1 MTTYI
6 YPTAAHGVSDDFQD
20 HVNRGSVNP
29 GTDYV
34 SSYGSAVWAVAAGT
48 VTDASN
54 DPGGGGGRTI
64 HVNHDDG
71 SGADYL
77 HLASVGV
84 NVGQW
89 VGQGYQ
95 IGVSGASGYGDNYYY
110 GAHLHISFR
119 YNHAQGYG
127 NNGNVDFDAIMR
139 AQGSS
144 TPSPTP
150 SPIGDDMSNIIHHP
164 NGSLGLAGSDG
175 SFTVLT
181 NMDQVNSL
189 IAVGAVPADDS
200 KWVWAPDGL
209 MWNKLQEVAS
219 KRSATNNP
227 SPSSGAQ
234 SAPAGVSTAQ
244 YVVGGAGLL
253 LILLALLV
261 VPFMV
266 AFLPNIAAVDLVTLE
281 KFLVAGGLAFIGV
294 AVGLTR
300 VVGSGGGRRR
310 RTEEAEPVPI
320 YRPGTSPEPKPEPVE
335 P

>member
-1 MTTYI
+1 MTSYI

-34 SSYGSAVWAVAAGT
+34 SSYGSTVWAVAAGT

-64 HVNHDDG
+64 HINHDDG

-84 NVGQW
+84 HAGQW

-95 IGVSGASGYGDNYYY
+95 IGVSGASGYGDEWYY
-110 GAHLHISFR
+110 GPHLHISFR
-119 YNHAQGYG
+119 YNHATGYG
-127 NNGNVDFDAIMR
+127 NSGNVDFDAILR
-139 AQGSS
+139 GQGST
-144 TPSPTP
+144 TPPPTAP
-150 SPIGDDMSNIIHHP
+150 TGDDDMSNIIHHP
-164 NGSLGLAGSDG
+164 NGSLALAGSDG

-181 NMDQVNSL
+181 SMDQVNSL
-189 IAVGAVPADDS
+189 VAVGAVPADDS

-209 MWNKLQEVAS
+209 MWNKLGEVAA

-227 SPSSGAQ
+227 KPTPPATQ
-234 SAPAGVSTAQ
+234 SAGVSTAQ

-253 LILLALLV
+253 LILLALII
-261 VPFMV
+261 VPLAV
-266 AFLPNIAAVDLVTLE
+266 AYLPNVGAIDLVTVQ
-281 KFLVAGGLAFIGV
+281 KFLIAGGLAIMGV

-300 VVGSGGGRRR
+300 VTTAIARHR
-310 RTEEAEPVPI
+310 AEDDDEPTAPI
-320 YRPGTSPEPKPEPVE
+320 YRPGTSPEPKPAPVE